1 MCWRNWKLPDR
12 LTPGD
17 HYDGCIPTTVVGQTS
32 CAGNGCGPG
41 LFFCLMGDEMLK
53 RMKARVAQCRR
64 LADATTDERAAKI
77 LRQMADEGEED
88 IRKMELAQQG

>member
-1 MCWRNWKLPDR
+1 
-12 LTPGD
+12 
-17 HYDGCIPTTVVGQTS
+17 
-32 CAGNGCGPG
+32 
-41 LFFCLMGDEMLK
+41 MGDEMLK

-77 LRQMADEGEED
+77 LRQMADEGEAD